1 MKLFTITFDLEQLS
15 YADQYKINST
25 VRVIAENLSEAIEK
39 IATAKDVSSYS
50 LERTITQVASE
61 QPQNMDIIS

>member
-39 IATAKDVSSYS
+39 IATAKDVYSYS
-50 LERTITQVASE
+50 LERAITQVASE